1 MSNPIGSLGVGISQR
16 IQNVTPN
23 AAHAAARRAL
33 AEFAQTGGPGDGGI
47 QVPFTRPGGET
58 PAFGETL
65 TRALNEVSGAQ
76 DRSAE
81 MTGAFIRGEPVE
93 LHQVTAAAEEASLS
107 LELLVEVRNKFAEAY
122 RTVINMQS

>member
-1 MSNPIGSLGVGISQR
+1 MSNPIGGLGAGISQR

-23 AAHAAARRAL
+23 AAQAAARRAL
-33 AEFAQTGGPGDGGI
+33 AEFGQAGGPGDGSI
-47 QVPFTRPGGET
+47 PVPFTRPGGES

-65 TRALNEVSGAQ
+65 SRALNEVSSAQ
-76 DRSAE
+76 ERSAQ

>member
-23 AAHAAARRAL
+23 AAQAAARRAL
-33 AEFAQTGGPGDGGI
+33 SEFAQASGPGDGGI
-47 QVPFTRPGGET
+47 QVPFTRPGAET